1 MPDPVSIN
9 REPATMNIRHPRIK
23 TLMIAGL
30 TAVAPLCKATAE
42 SAIHPTLGTLFE
54 PLLADPMDPR
64 IGVMTKLDR
73 KEVQLDIGAPVD
85 LYQSP
90 NRDFAVGVDFAT
102 WSLLKRGDN
111 FKFPVD
117 AIDYLFGV
125 NATWQ
130 RKLVNSSL
138 PFDTA
143 TTKLRL
149 SHISAHFEDGH
160 TDANGAWLNPELTPL
175 GKIPFTYSREFINLT
190 TALSGSGNKVY
201 LGYQYMFHTIPGG
214 INPHSFQAGAEVGL
228 PANSYLAADFK
239 LLPVWNNATQ
249 KSDAFRG
256 TWNLQAGMRLTS
268 IGLDKARVVCNYFN
282 GISRQGMYLNQTEN
296 YTSLGFIV
304 DM

>member
-1 MPDPVSIN
+1 
-9 REPATMNIRHPRIK
+9 MNIRHPLLK
-23 TLMIAGL
+23 TLMIAGV
-30 TAVAPLCKATAE
+30 TAVSPLCTATAG
-42 SAIHPTLGTLFE
+42 SAIHPSFDTLFE
-54 PLLADPMDPR
+54 PLLADPMAPR

-85 LYQSP
+85 LYQSR

-102 WSLLKRGDN
+102 WSLLKRGND

-125 NATWQ
+125 NATWK
-130 RKLVNSSL
+130 RKL
-138 PFDTA
+138 DTTA
-143 TTKLRL
+143 LLDTSTTKLRL

-160 TDANGAWLNPELTPL
+160 TDQNGAWLNPELTPL

-190 TALSGSGNKVY
+190 TALSGNGHKIY

-214 INPHSFQAGAEVGL
+214 ISPHSLQAGAEVEL

-239 LLPVWNNATQ
+239 LLPVWNDTTQ

-256 TWNLQAGMRLTS
+256 TWNVQAGMRLTS
-268 IGLDKARVVCNYFN
+268 IGLDKARVVCNYFT
-282 GISRQGMYLNQTEN
+282 GISRQGMYLNKTEN

-304 DM
+304 DL